1 MSITK
6 VFTIIRQYWNYI
18 MFLTSLSLSSWVYF
32 HLDEIQVIW
41 KEVSIVDLLTTR
53 LGSLPIIFLIGSVFI
68 FIISRYWKTVKT
80 SYIDE
85 YVRWFVTVSITT
97 FNSVFYKFV
106 WTIYSCISGNILIDN
121 IINNKFV
128 LVKRFWSREELL
140 NSINTKI
147 RWLNQ
152 KASSDVRFTNSEYES
167 LFNNCQGIEDILH
180 NTERLFIEKLQ
191 FISCEVPTPVIA
203 SSNSGWLTI
212 PSLMSCLNS
221 HWVQVLGAALI
232 AAFGFYIFKIHMT
245 QHHAIQA
252 VAAAGEGIRNT
263 QEQVIGA
270 SSMISDINRI
280 SNLSVSL
287 ASNIIDRNQINWQS
301 ALAMMQSLR
310 STDEDLAT
318 KIDNIVRA
326 VQALSNEV
334 DATNALLYYI
344 IGELQKQGI
353 LPYVPESALSSAV
366 PAPRF
371 PGQGIR
377 LGGESSSSS

>member
-1 MSITK
+1 
-6 VFTIIRQYWNYI
+6 
-18 MFLTSLSLSSWVYF
+18 
-32 HLDEIQVIW
+32 
-41 KEVSIVDLLTTR
+41 
-53 LGSLPIIFLIGSVFI
+53 
-68 FIISRYWKTVKT
+68 
-80 SYIDE
+80 
-85 YVRWFVTVSITT
+85 
-97 FNSVFYKFV
+97 
-106 WTIYSCISGNILIDN
+106 
-121 IINNKFV
+121 
-128 LVKRFWSREELL
+128 
-140 NSINTKI
+140 
-147 RWLNQ
+147 
-152 KASSDVRFTNSEYES
+152 
-167 LFNNCQGIEDILH
+167 
-180 NTERLFIEKLQ
+180 
-191 FISCEVPTPVIA
+191 
-203 SSNSGWLTI
+203 
-212 PSLMSCLNS
+212 
-221 HWVQVLGAALI
+221 
-232 AAFGFYIFKIHMT
+232 MT

-252 VAAAGEGIRNT
+252 VAAADEGIRNT